1 MTSLSSRL
9 RGALG
14 VFRGGPPPTDETSFA
29 EPQNA
34 TEMLGVIGAALL
46 TSGQATSDVEET
58 LTRLAKRYAQEEI
71 RVFVLPTLVLVED
84 FSVSPPQTSIFPAVG
99 AALRLDQ
106 AGKVDHTIRYALAMR
121 PPPAQV
127 IADIRRATSL
137 PPRFGWVLGILGY
150 LLLTIGFGLV
160 LNPTASALPIYL
172 VLGVVVGAIVMIG
185 SRFPTL
191 SLVLPVATSFAV
203 TLIVAKLADPLVHDD
218 VLRLVAPSFVSF
230 LPGLTLTVAAVELTA
245 GQVMAG
251 ASRMVFG
258 FARLGLLA
266 FGVFAGLS
274 VAGASA
280 PVDGHPDTLG
290 AWAPWVGIALV
301 AVGFYL
307 FSTAPR
313 GSLLW
318 ILYALVVAYAAQ
330 LLGHFLVGAELSGL
344 IGALIVVPAVR
355 LVGRLRSAPPPSV
368 MLTCAYWLLVPGSMG
383 FIGISEAAAGSAG
396 ATDTILQTLGS
407 LLAIAIGM
415 MLGAGLS
422 KDAVAMARGW
432 KADPH
437 TLGDENE
444 PSP

>member
-1 MTSLSSRL
+1 MTRMPERL
-9 RGALG
+9 RGALRA
-14 VFRGGPPPTDETSFA
+14 FRDSSPTPEAVGA
-29 EPQNA
+29 EPQDVP
-34 TEMLGVIGAALL
+34 EMLGTIGAALL
-46 TSGQATSDVEET
+46 SSAQATSDVEET
-58 LTRLAKRYAQEEI
+58 LSRVARRYDHEEI
-71 RVFVLPTLVLVED
+71 RVFVLPTLVLIED
-84 FSVSPPQTSIFPAVG
+84 LSFSPPRTSIFPAVG
-99 AALRLDQ
+99 ATLRLDQ
-106 AGKVDHTIRYALAMR
+106 TGAVDHTIRHALAEQ
-121 PPPAQV
+121 PAPAEV
-127 IADIRRATSL
+127 IADITRATTL
-137 PPRFGWVLGILGY
+137 PPRFGWTLGILGH
-150 LLLTIGFGLV
+150 LLLTVGFGLV

-172 VLGVVVGAIVMIG
+172 VLGLVVGAIVKIG
-185 SRFPTL
+185 ARFPTL
-191 SLVLPVATSFAV
+191 SLVLPVATAFTV
-203 TLIVAKLADPLVHDD
+203 TLIVAKLAAPLVHDD

-266 FGVFAGLS
+266 FGVYAGLS

-301 AVGFYL
+301 TVGFY
-307 FSTAPR
+307 FYSTAPR
-313 GSLLW
+313 GSLVW
-318 ILYALVVAYAAQ
+318 IAYALVVAYAAQ
-330 LLGHFLVGAELSGL
+330 LLGNLFVGPELSGL

-355 LVGRLRSAPPPSV
+355 LVGQLRTAPPPSI

-383 FIGISEAAAGSAG
+383 FIGISEAAAGSGG
-396 ATDTILQTLGS
+396 ATETILQTLGS

-432 KADPH
+432 RANPRRDAKV
-437 TLGDENE
+437 
-444 PSP
+444 

>member
-1 MTSLSSRL
+1 MTSLSDRV
-9 RGALG
+9 RGALSA
-14 VFRGGPPPTDETSFA
+14 FRSPTVPSAAPPDE
-29 EPQNA
+29 PGDVP
-34 TEMLGVIGAALL
+34 EMLGVIGAALL
-46 TSGQATSDVEET
+46 SSAQATSDVEDT
-58 LTRLAKRYAQEEI
+58 LRRVAARYDNPHI

-84 FSVSPPQTSIFPAVG
+84 AGVTPPQTSIFPAVKET
-99 AALRLDQ
+99 LRLDQ
-106 AGKVDHTIRYALAMR
+106 AGEVDHTVRRALADR
-121 PPPAQV
+121 PGPRHV
-127 IADIRRATSL
+127 IDEIQHATTL

-150 LLLTIGFGLV
+150 LLLTMGFGLV

-172 VLGVVVGAIVMIG
+172 VLGLVVGTIVKIG
-185 SRFPTL
+185 ARFPTL
-191 SLVLPVATSFAV
+191 SLILPVATAFTV
-203 TLIVAKLADPLVHDD
+203 TLLVAKLASPLVHDD

-266 FGVFAGLS
+266 FGVYAGLS

-290 AWAPWVGIALV
+290 AWAPWAGIALV
-301 AVGFYL
+301 AIGFYL
-307 FSTAPR
+307 YSTAPR
-313 GSLLW
+313 RSLIW
-318 ILYALVVAYAAQ
+318 ILYALIVAYSAQ
-330 LLGHFLVGAELSGL
+330 LLGSLLVGAELSGL
-344 IGALIVVPAVR
+344 VGALIVVPAVR
-355 LVGRLRSAPPPSV
+355 LVGQLRSAPPPAV

-383 FIGISEAAAGSAG
+383 FIGLSEAAAGSAG

-422 KDAVAMARGW
+422 KDAVAMVRGW
-432 KADPH
+432 KAHPLTGADRV
-437 TLGDENE
+437 
-444 PSP
+444 